1 MARKS
6 FQTPSAFPL
15 ASLLLVVPRT
25 IIWDDFQ
32 KGVFLCDIFEIFTW
46 GRPRESGAP
55 ALSSQTSGG
64 PHSSLLDIHALALA
78 RSGGHAGRLYISKT
92 KSAGIAQM
100 EIMQLVPILL
110 WHRD

>member
-15 ASLLLVVPRT
+15 TSLLLVVPRT

-32 KGVFLCDIFEIFTW
+32 KGVFLCDIFEILTW
-46 GRPRESGAP
+46 GRPREWRTR
-55 ALSSQTSGG
+55 LSSQTSGG
-64 PHSSLLDIHALALA
+64 PHSSLVDIHALALA
-78 RSGGHAGRLYISKT
+78 RSGGHAGRLYIGKT

>member
-1 MARKS
+1 M
-6 FQTPSAFPL
+6 
-15 ASLLLVVPRT
+15 
-25 IIWDDFQ
+25 
-32 KGVFLCDIFEIFTW
+32 
-46 GRPRESGAP
+46 
-55 ALSSQTSGG
+55 
-64 PHSSLLDIHALALA
+64 LDIHALALA